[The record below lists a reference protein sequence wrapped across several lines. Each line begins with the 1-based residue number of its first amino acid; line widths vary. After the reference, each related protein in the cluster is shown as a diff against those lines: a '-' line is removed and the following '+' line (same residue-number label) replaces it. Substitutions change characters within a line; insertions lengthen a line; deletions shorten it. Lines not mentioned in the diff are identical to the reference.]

1 MVNKILSYF
10 MFFFIWSQL
19 LFVPEHGDRIC
30 GFLFEPIQGE
40 AGVCAYHALSDLVTL
55 TVVVDISYTVRN

>member
-1 MVNKILSYF
+1 MVNKILFYF
-10 MFFFIWSQL
+10 MIFICSQL
-19 LFVPEHGDRIC
+19 LFVSEHGDRIC

-40 AGVCAYHALSDLVTL
+40 AGVCAYHAISDLVTL

>member
-1 MVNKILSYF
+1 

-40 AGVCAYHALSDLVTL
+40 AGVRAYHAISDLVML
-55 TVVVDISYTVRN
+55 TVE

>member
-1 MVNKILSYF
+1 L
-10 MFFFIWSQL
+10 
-19 LFVPEHGDRIC
+19 VPGHLKVDFGDIDGLKKVFEEHGDRIC

>member
-1 MVNKILSYF
+1 MVNKICFTLCVF
-10 MFFFIWSQL
+10 VCSQL
-19 LFVPEHGDRIC
+19 LFVSEHGDRIC

-40 AGVCAYHALSDLVTL
+40 AGVRAYHAISDLVTL